1 MTKTEPE
8 GFLVCH
14 NVPIAR
20 TGWQQYLP
28 REMGLPE
35 DSGMVRVERTENEV
49 FSSAAI
55 ASFEGKPVTDGHPPG
70 EVDPSNY
77 AAYTKGHVSNVR
89 RGADE
94 LADYLVAD
102 LIIYDA
108 VLIAEIEA
116 GKREVSCG
124 YDCKYIENGDGAY
137 RQVDIAGNHVAIVN
151 KGRAGNT
158 VAIRDAKPKEEKTR
172 MSVKREIT
180 KKGILAKMLS
190 AFAKDADPEEV
201 QQAADAIYGD
211 EKPVETPAAEKTA
224 DSGVESALQALTS
237 RLDALEAKL
246 SQPAKDDLES
256 LEEELSKPATEDT
269 EEASVTVPAE
279 KIADEEPDKTSTA
292 DKAPILSLIKT
303 LKPVVANLP
312 PEQRRTVADAMGKA
326 LRDAMVVKPTQDGQG
341 NAYAQMLKR
350 KTKDNKPAQ
359 DKGAYG
365 EACRKRNPH
374 YKGDK

>member
-70 EVDPSNY
+70 EVDPSNF

-89 RGADE
+89 RGSGE
-94 LADYLVAD
+94 QADYLVAD

-108 VLIAEIEA
+108 NLIAEIEV

-124 YDCKYIENGDGAY
+124 YDCKHTENGDGSY
-137 RQVDIAGNHVAIVN
+137 TQTGIVGNHVAVVS
-151 KGRAGNT
+151 KGRAGNM
-158 VAIRDAKPKEEKTR
+158 VAIQDEQPKEEKER
-172 MSVKREIT
+172 MSIKKETT

-190 AFAKDADPEEV
+190 VFAKDADPEEV

-211 EKPVETPAAEKTA
+211 EKPVEAQSAEKTT
-224 DSGVESALQALTS
+224 DSGAEALQALTS
-237 RLDALEAKL
+237 RLDALEAKI
-246 SQPAKDDLES
+246 SQPAKDELES
-256 LEEELSKPATEDT
+256 LEEELSKPVTEDT
-269 EEASVTVPAE
+269 EEESVTVPAE
-279 KIADEEPDKTSTA
+279 TIADGESDKTSTA
-292 DKAPILSLIKT
+292 DKAPILSLVKA
-303 LKPVVANLP
+303 LKPVVATLP
-312 PEQRRTVADAMGKA
+312 PEQRRIVADAMGKA

-350 KTKDNKPAQ
+350 KTKDNKPVQ